1 MTYPQVETM
10 RAYEEAAQKF
20 AKYRPGRGVVY
31 NSLKLSSEAGEV
43 AGKIAKELGHGK
55 DYDLADMMHEL
66 GDCLWHLT
74 MLAGELGFTLEDV
87 ANANLIKLAGR
98 EERGTI
104 VGDGDVR

>member
-10 RAYEEAAQKF
+10 RAYEEAAQRF
-20 AKYRPGRGVVY
+20 AKYRGCGITY
-31 NSLKLSSEAGEV
+31 NSLKLCSEAGEV
-43 AGKIAKELGHGK
+43 AGKIAKEIGHGK
-55 DYDLADMMHEL
+55 DYDLADMLHEL

-74 MLAGELGFTLEDV
+74 RLTRELGFTLEDV

-104 VGDGDVR
+104 VGSGDNR